1 MSKLSELVEAFEIFM
16 KHNPDQ
22 WLGGANWDEIY
33 GPDIDETTNISEED
47 KKRLI
52 ELGWFIAEDRN
63 IWMKFV

>member
-1 MSKLSELVEAFEIFM
+1 MPRLSELVEAFEIFM
-16 KHNPDQ
+16 KYNPDQ

-33 GPDIDETTNISEED
+33 GPGVDDLDLLTEED
-47 KKRLI
+47 KKRLD